1 MHNASRGGNVRN
13 VILFT
18 SHSASAYFWL
28 LGWTLVCVAFVS
40 GWFSIIRKS
49 GYSPWWTVL
58 PATPTAL
65 TLLVLYLAFFDV
77 GAQVVTVGQWSAL
90 VNAIGLTDLANFIAF
105 LVFASVTWPI
115 EREVWSLNSRLRE
128 ARGAAL
134 LQTANVQLH
143 PNQPSMSSTRVPPP
157 GGGRPG
163 FGPAT
168 AVLAAPAPLKVT
180 ESTSSFC
187 SWCGIEREADAFS
200 IHHCGARTRP
210 PAFCSSCGHALGS
223 GVPFCEQ
230 CATPA
235 SRLSPH

>member
-1 MHNASRGGNVRN
+1 MQH

-18 SHSASAYFWL
+18 SHSAKEYVWL
-28 LGWTLVCVAFVS
+28 LGWTLVSVAFVS

-58 PATPTAL
+58 PAAPTAL
-65 TLLVLYLAFFDV
+65 TLVLLYLAFFNV
-77 GAQVVTVGQWSAL
+77 GSKVVTVGTWSTLATS
-90 VNAIGLTDLANFIAF
+90 IGLLDLANFIVF
-105 LVFASVTWPI
+105 LVFANATWPI

-134 LQTANVQLH
+134 LHTADVQLH
-143 PNQPSMSSTRVPPP
+143 PNLPSIASTRVPPP

-168 AVLAAPAPLKVT
+168 AVLVAPAPPTAHEV
-180 ESTSSFC
+180 TSSFC
-187 SWCGIEREADAFS
+187 SWCGKERKGDSLS

-210 PAFCSSCGHALGS
+210 PVFCSSCGHALEAN
-223 GVPFCEQ
+223 EQ
-230 CATPA
+230 SCAHCATPA
-235 SRLSPH
+235 SRLSPP